1 MRARSGTDFALQAPT
16 SPSRH
21 RLRPRRG
28 RGSSVRVCFGFPV
41 FVLSCVRAFLR
52 DWWERRAG
60 ARCSAANRGSVH
72 RWGNRRLPASQDPS
86 WSPPNAFGGE
96 TQGLVFRLTC
106 GTKSSPSQGETERVF
121 AARGRRSSSGERRRR
136 SSNAKSVSVREE
148 CVYEGVVARHRSL
161 HERGQRPWSLLV
173 LMPPFRPSSARSL
186 ASTKPRQHEASPHA
200 HERSPRCAA
209 GDHPTAIPPQRSG
222 GDGRLPNLREAF
234 RRCSPGR
241 ETAAPGALS
250 RAIRAAAGPPLAL
263 HRERPGRGIGARTRP
278 GTPVVFFFWSTWDR
292 GALRQEVPNT
302 EKHQTEKPRSR
313 YRHFENET
321 V

>member
-186 ASTKPRQHEASPHA
+186 ASTKPRPTHTSDLPDALREIIQPLFLRRALAATGASPT
-200 HERSPRCAA
+200 CAKPS
-209 GDHPTAIPPQRSG
+209 GDVLRDEKRLHR
-222 GDGRLPNLREAF
+222 GR
-234 RRCSPGR
+234 SPGR
-241 ETAAPGALS
+241 S
-250 RAIRAAAGPPLAL
+250 
-263 HRERPGRGIGARTRP
+263 
-278 GTPVVFFFWSTWDR
+278 
-292 GALRQEVPNT
+292 ALR
-302 EKHQTEKPRSR
+302 RGR
-313 YRHFENET
+313 L
-321 V
+321 